1 MVADAKFCS
10 EGVSFLAVRQLS
22 LVDMPETASDFL
34 QRVGR
39 AVRFNGHAGL
49 PPKES
54 IVRLRL
60 YCATLP
66 AEIVEEEADSPG
78 VASEPEASA
87 DENRKTTLAAELK
100 EYYGHLAQLEWNAVD
115 FDQSSKK
122 PLWDESSSEV
132 DVEQAKKELDAEL
145 ALEAEA
151 IKASKEEAKAKAQAK
166 AQAEIEFQARGRS

>member
-49 PPKES
+49 PLKES
-54 IVRLRL
+54 NVRLRL

-78 VASEPEASA
+78 AASEPEASA
-87 DENRKTTLAAELK
+87 DENRKTTLAAELT

>member
-39 AVRFNGHAGL
+39 AVRFNCHAGL
-49 PPKES
+49 PPKQS
-54 IVRLRL
+54 SVRLRL

>member
-1 MVADAKFCS
+1 M
-10 EGVSFLAVRQLS
+10 
-22 LVDMPETASDFL
+22 
-34 QRVGR
+34 
-39 AVRFNGHAGL
+39 
-49 PPKES
+49 
-54 IVRLRL
+54 RLRL

-132 DVEQAKKELDAEL
+132 DVEQAKKELEQAKKELDAEL